1 MHFSIPYDTRTSTEK
16 RNNALTL
23 WTSAEMENGDFVVHF
38 HNDI

>member
-1 MHFSIPYDTRTSTEK
+1 MHFSILYDTRTSTEK

-23 WTSAEMENGDFVVHF
+23 WTAEMENGDFVVHF